1 METIGRPYGRNRL
14 EGRSCATRSPCAA
27 TSEEHRLAVRPRGA
41 PICVGIWDVYI
52 VDHTFLQISAYMR
65 DMYMY
70 MVYDHL
76 CVQVWASSII
86 VEAET
91 LTLNLPLLKP

>member
-1 METIGRPYGRNRL
+1 MCDQGRPVRQLAKSTAWPFDL
-14 EGRSCATRSPCAA
+14 EGLRYAF
-27 TSEEHRLAVRPRGA
+27 
-41 PICVGIWDVYI
+41 GIWDVYI